1 MTMMRLVLAAAVA
14 SLIIFATP
22 PRAIAATPTPQPT
35 VVAME
40 TPTAT
45 ATPASLD
52 LDFAAAPTVSWGTV
66 NGAVEHRLSGTV
78 LAVRVNTADPFCAAP
93 IEQGSLEVPFDI
105 TLPSATLSYSV
116 PLPPLPQPDAWFMS
130 TMRAEIKAIDSHGAV
145 IAAGVGGL
153 VAETVC
159 GRLQSLRLPDDEM
172 VQGCVLLPDAV
183 ETTSDAARAHG
194 QRTFDEGNGVTRVY
208 VSSDGSC
215 MKLNGALPPIP
226 EFASDVIVSFPGRP
240 ARDAAPSSS
249 IRLPQT
255 GYGTGGHHS
264 FGRQLPTL
272 LLGAAEAITM
282 CGAAALRAYRPKCSG
297 AQLRSRILCRPAEA
311 AIRARTYATLY

>member
-1 MTMMRLVLAAAVA
+1 MPRQSNRVA
-14 SLIIFATP
+14 
-22 PRAIAATPTPQPT
+22 RKY
-35 VVAME
+35 
-40 TPTAT
+40 
-45 ATPASLD
+45 
-52 LDFAAAPTVSWGTV
+52 
-66 NGAVEHRLSGTV
+66 
-78 LAVRVNTADPFCAAP
+78 
-93 IEQGSLEVPFDI
+93 PFDI

-116 PLPPLPQPDAWFMS
+116 RCHHCRNLTHGSCPPCGLKSRQS
-130 TMRAEIKAIDSHGAV
+130 TLHGAV

-194 QRTFDEGNGVTRVY
+194 QRTFDEGNGGDAGLRQLGWIVHEAQRGVAANTGV
-208 VSSDGSC
+208 
-215 MKLNGALPPIP
+215 
-226 EFASDVIVSFPGRP
+226 ASDVIVSFPGRP

-272 LLGAAEAITM
+272 LLGAARRSPCAAPPLSAHTGLSALGRN
-282 CGAAALRAYRPKCSG
+282 CGHVFSAVPLKQRYVLALTPRCTKAAGRD
-297 AQLRSRILCRPAEA
+297 
-311 AIRARTYATLY
+311 